1 MAKSRQWG
9 FVAGVGVL
17 LAVLLGAGW
26 LVRDRFLPVDVGM
39 SAPAFTATDLQGRP
53 VSLEDLKGQ
62 VVLLNVWATW
72 CGPCRDEMPSME
84 RLHQELGPQGLKIVA
99 VSVDAAPGAAS
110 ARAQS
115 AAQPGG
121 DVAEFARQL
130 GLTFTI
136 WHDPSG
142 SIQRTYRTTGV
153 PESFV
158 IDRNGVIQKKVIGAT
173 EWDTGSHPELLRRLL
188 AERAG

>member
-9 FVAGVGVL
+9 FVAGVVVV

-26 LVRDRFLPVDVGM
+26 LVRDRFLPVEVGTRAPDVR
-39 SAPAFTATDLQGRP
+39 ARDLQGRP
-53 VSLEDLKGQ
+53 VSLQDLRGQ

-72 CGPCRDEMPSME
+72 CGPCLDEMPSME
-84 RLHQELGPQGLKIVA
+84 RLHRELGPRGLKIVA
-99 VSVDAAPGAAS
+99 VSVDAAQGS
-110 ARAQS
+110 VSRS
-115 AAQPGG
+115 GQPGG
-121 DVAEFARQL
+121 DVAEFARAL

-142 SIQRTYRTTGV
+142 AIERSYRTTGV

-173 EWDTGSHPELLRRLL
+173 EWDTGSHPELIRRLL
-188 AERAG
+188 GE

>member
-9 FVAGVGVL
+9 FIGGVLAL
-17 LAVLLGAGW
+17 LAVLLAAGW
-26 LVRDRFLPVDVGM
+26 LVRDRFLPVEVGNQ
-39 SAPAFTATDLQGRP
+39 APAFRATDLQGRP
-53 VSLEDLKGQ
+53 VSLEDLRGQ
-62 VVLLNVWATW
+62 VVLLNIWATW

-84 RLHQELGPQGLKIVA
+84 RLQRELGPAGLKIVA
-99 VSVDAAPGAAS
+99 VSVDAAPGARGRS
-110 ARAQS
+110 G
-115 AAQPGG
+115 QPGG
-121 DVAEFARQL
+121 DVAAFAREL
-130 GLTFTI
+130 GLTFII

-142 SIQRTYRTTGV
+142 EIERVYRTTGV

-173 EWDTGSHPELLRRLL
+173 EWDTGPHPDLIRRLL